1 MRSDYMIS
9 SKIGNYEPR
18 TNPLSNKT
26 NVTADDLTKK
36 LNSLK
41 SEINARLS
49 IVSDLDKLYDGLKGK
64 IDFSQTQILSL
75 KNSINTLK
83 KISEAYRAETGN
95 RLASV
100 DKRIE
105 AIERVI
111 NSLPKGGTVSSATI
125 TSIKNTVN
133 NTISKLNTAVLDI
146 SKNTKLYQNLVNR
159 VARIEPLHED
169 VDQLKK
175 RVAVL
180 DSITHK
186 YDSMLSS
193 YQELSTI
200 PARIRTLDKLMQ
212 ERFKTLDIIQTKIT
226 KLGNLPSE
234 LDLMRKQFQQ
244 QYNELKE
251 SLTGM
256 NIEQINER
264 LNVVYNVCNNILDLL
279 IDYFRKQ
286 GKQKESRVM

>member
-1 MRSDYMIS
+1 MIVPE
-9 SKIGNYEPR
+9 IGNYEPR
-18 TNPLSNKT
+18 TNPLSNET
-26 NVTADDLTKK
+26 NVTPDDLTMK
-36 LNSLK
+36 LDSLK
-41 SEINARLS
+41 SEINAQLS
-49 IVSDLDKLYDGLKGK
+49 VVYDLDDLYDDLKGK
-64 IDFSQTQILSL
+64 IDFSQTQVLSL

-83 KISEAYRAETGN
+83 NISEAYRAETGN

-111 NSLPKGGTVSSATI
+111 NSLPQGGIVSPATI

-159 VARIEPLHED
+159 VARIEPLHDD

-175 RVAVL
+175 RVAAL

-186 YDSMLSS
+186 YDSILTS
-193 YQELSTI
+193 YQELSAI
-200 PARIRTLDKLMQ
+200 PARISTLDKLMQ

-226 KLGNLPSE
+226 KLGNLPFE

-251 SLTGM
+251 SLAGM

-286 GKQKESRVM
+286 GKQGDA